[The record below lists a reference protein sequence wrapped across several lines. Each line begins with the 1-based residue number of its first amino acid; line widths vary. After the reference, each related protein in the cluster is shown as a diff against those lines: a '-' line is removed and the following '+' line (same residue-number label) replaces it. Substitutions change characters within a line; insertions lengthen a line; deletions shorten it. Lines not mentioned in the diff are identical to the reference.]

1 MGPIGRSVRPG
12 RGRPFARWLGV
23 VVFLLILLS
32 GAAGRAG
39 ARTPGATP
47 AAGPT
52 AGFTANASYL
62 VGAGNWNCG
71 QGHQT
76 IDFFGT
82 AQGGAPPY
90 EYNWTFGDGTNIS
103 RTQDPAHTYSA
114 PGGFVVNLTV
124 RDGAGQVAR
133 ANVTPVWVMPLV
145 CGGQPTPFSPMAAIL
160 FVALV
165 GVVVVAGVV
174 VVRWRRP
181 PRPLP

>member
-1 MGPIGRSVRPG
+1 MGLIGRSVRSD
-12 RGRPFARWLGV
+12 RGRRSAHGLAIAL
-23 VVFLLILLS
+23 FLLLLLS
-32 GAAGRAG
+32 GPGGTAG
-39 ARTPGATP
+39 APAPGATP
-47 AAGPT
+47 AAGPAT
-52 AGFTANASYL
+52 SLVANASYL

-82 AQGGAPPY
+82 AQGGTPPY
-90 EYNWTFGDGTNIS
+90 EYNWSFGDGTSLSEI
-103 RTQDPAHTYSA
+103 QDPAHTYTA

-124 RDGAGQVAR
+124 TDAAGQIAR
-133 ANVTPVWVMPLV
+133 ANVTPLWGIPLL
-145 CGGQPTPFSPMAAIL
+145 CGGQPSPFSPMAAIL
-160 FVALV
+160 FVGLV